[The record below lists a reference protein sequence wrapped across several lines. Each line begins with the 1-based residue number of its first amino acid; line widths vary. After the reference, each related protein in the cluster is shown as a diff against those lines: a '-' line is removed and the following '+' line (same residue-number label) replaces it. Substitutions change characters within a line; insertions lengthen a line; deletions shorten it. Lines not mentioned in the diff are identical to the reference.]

1 MCCYWYNNWAQCS
14 CVNLLQICFW
24 PLGMPFHCLLSPAQ
38 PMKMQHDSFE
48 ERIESPEPLYEE
60 VGDFGLQV
68 LKSLETSFLSSAHA
82 ETQEVPAR
90 PISLGQRKA
99 ASLDRMVG
107 SNPVHSLSSSGQS
120 LDTLSQED
128 SLHVPGRHRSHRSCS
143 PQQELLLQELSTMFC
158 KKPESEEQH
167 TTDWEPHLI
176 LQTRQI
182 PTLELEIATC
192 ICLKPASKN
201 PVLNPS
207 IY

>member
-1 MCCYWYNNWAQCS
+1 
-14 CVNLLQICFW
+14 
-24 PLGMPFHCLLSPAQ
+24 
-38 PMKMQHDSFE
+38 MQQDSFE

-107 SNPVHSLSSSGQS
+107 SNPVHSLLSSGES
-120 LDTLSQED
+120 IDTLGHEEPSD
-128 SLHVPGRHRSHRSCS
+128 SLHIPGRRRAHRSCS

-158 KKPESEEQH
+158 KKPESEDL
-167 TTDWEPHLI
+167 T
-176 LQTRQI
+176 
-182 PTLELEIATC
+182 
-192 ICLKPASKN
+192 
-201 PVLNPS
+201 
-207 IY
+207 